1 MAHALFMQPQGASMN
16 DPDFQ
21 FAVVVILSFVAGFGC
36 AIWLA
41 VALDHDARE
50 MAERMAD
57 QPEPIEHG

>member
-1 MAHALFMQPQGASMN
+1 MTES
-16 DPDFQ
+16 DFPTAA
-21 FAVVVILSFVAGFGC
+21 FIILSFVAGFGC

-50 MAERMAD
+50 MAEMD